1 MIYFADYLEYY
12 VHIGIILSDESW
24 NGRDMAETKRFRI
37 NNYKSDIENGT
48 RRCF

>member
-12 VHIGIILSDESW
+12 VHIGIILSDKLW
-24 NGRDMAETKRFRI
+24 NDRDMAETKRFRI
-37 NNYKSDIENGT
+37 NNYKADIENGT